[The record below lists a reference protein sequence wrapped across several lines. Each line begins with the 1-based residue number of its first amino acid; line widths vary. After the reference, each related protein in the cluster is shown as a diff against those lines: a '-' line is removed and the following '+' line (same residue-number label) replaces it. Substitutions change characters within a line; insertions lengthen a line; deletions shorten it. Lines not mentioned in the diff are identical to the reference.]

1 MPLTATRACVHRQQ
15 LQEAH
20 VPAGHAQLIVTGV
33 MPAVPAQRSV
43 APCSTAL
50 PALVQAGW
58 RLDYVTRTSASGKV
72 NQQQYVLRFVSR
84 DANTGELSTLEVS
97 ASKAQVAALHDSVSQ
112 AVEAAEA
119 FVPKPQK
126 AKKAGSSRS

>member
-72 NQQQYVLRFVSR
+72 NQQQYILRFISS
-84 DANTGELSTLEVS
+84 DPATGALRSKEVA
-97 ASKAQVAALHDSVSQ
+97 ASKQQVEALHASVGR
-112 AVEAAEA
+112 ALDAAHSLL
-119 FVPKPQK
+119 PKKQK
-126 AKKAGSSRS
+126 AKRTT